1 MIKLLFVIPLLM
13 CVIWYLY
20 LQQNNWTLA
29 QGKKGFLY
37 IISFNLVIALVLTI
51 LVFATRP

>member
-1 MIKLLFVIPLLM
+1 MVKLLFIIPLLM

-37 IISFNLVIALVLTI
+37 IISFNLVIALVLTL